1 MNEDM
6 FINPEMYMGVI
17 LEIGE
22 KVNHLPDEIF
32 SLVIAMVMEEYC
44 LRHTATVKK
53 MVRMVRNMIEMLVS
67 VVDDVNDECGDY
79 RGWPVG

>member
-6 FINPEMYMGVI
+6 IINPEAYMNVI
-17 LEIGE
+17 FEIGE
-22 KVNHLPDEIF
+22 KVNHYSDEVFATI
-32 SLVIAMVMEEYC
+32 IAMVMEEYC
-44 LRHTATVKK
+44 LRHTVTVREA
-53 MVRMVRNMIEMLVS
+53 VRMVRDMIEMLVS